1 MERRAAKL
9 NKMTMVTHKTLLQPL
24 RLHYI
29 IESNAGGGG
38 EEGGGNQGGK
48 EKEKGRKG

>member
-1 MERRAAKL
+1 
-9 NKMTMVTHKTLLQPL
+9 MTMVTHKTLFQPL

-29 IESNAGGGG
+29 IESNAGGGRR
-38 EEGGGNQGGK
+38 EEGGGNEGGKEK

>member
-29 IESNAGGGG
+29 IESNAGGG
-38 EEGGGNQGGK
+38 EEGGGR
-48 EKEKGRKG
+48 RK